1 MSGAI
6 STGTA
11 FLIGTGV
18 AAVGTLAQM
27 DAQKSAARK
36 QVRAMEEQAK
46 IEEAALAEQLRIQ
59 EEQGAK
65 AVESQNRATAQAAAA
80 AADAKKQE
88 AARAAAELASKEA
101 GLQAE
106 QSRANVDV
114 AGTSER
120 RGQRRGKF
128 FDRVS
133 NAGALASGG
142 GFRV

>member
-1 MSGAI
+1 MSGVV
-6 STGTA
+6 SG
-11 FLIGTGV
+11 G
-18 AAVGTLAQM
+18 AALLGSLYTV

-36 QVRAMEEQAK
+36 QMRAMEEQAK
-46 IEEAALAEQLRIQ
+46 IEEEALAEQLRIQ
-59 EEQGAK
+59 EEQGRL
-65 AVESQNRATAQAAAA
+65 AVEAQNRATAQAAAA

-88 AARAAAELASKEA
+88 AARVAAEQAMKESERQSQASE
-101 GLQAE
+101 
-106 QSRANVDV
+106 ANVDV

-133 NAGALASGG
+133 NLADLASGG